1 MSQTS
6 LVETTSSEPPRYAFD
21 NTSSLRLNV
30 IGTARDNSTSTAQSF
45 ALKGRYVHET
55 AATPSTPTYHLSTR
69 NTQSGN
75 PWQLQISRLLPTE
88 ARRLSLAAEKGE
100 DEPFVRFDDDLTLYS
115 GEKIN
120 IPFSLGQKPLLVIRG
135 QKRGTVQGSIVMEK
149 AGRSYKFWHMI
160 PIRRALTQAEEE
172 RMQAL
177 MQKRGYR
184 DSDDWK
190 KKLLLSVQERPAK
203 GSEDL
208 EWMDEDATVVASE
221 KGGKLNFAPETG
233 METEKKDLILAC
245 WACKNFVLETTA

>member
-6 LVETTSSEPPRYAFD
+6 LTETISGEPPRYAFD
-21 NTSSLRLNV
+21 NTSSLRLSAL
-30 IGTARDNSTSTAQSF
+30 GAARATPTTIEQSF
-45 ALKGRYVHET
+45 SLKGRYIHGA
-55 AATPSTPTYHLSTR
+55 AATQSTPTYHLSTR

-75 PWQLQISRLLPTE
+75 PWQLQISRLLPSQ
-88 ARRLSLAAEKGE
+88 ARSLSLAAEKGA
-100 DEPFVRFDDDLTLYS
+100 DEPFVKYDDDLTLYS

-149 AGRSYKFWHMI
+149 SGHSYKFWHMI

-177 MQKRGYR
+177 MHKRGYR

-203 GSEDL
+203 GSEEL
-208 EWMDEDATVVASE
+208 EWMDEYTTVVASE
-221 KGGKLNFAPETG
+221 KDGKLNFAAGAG
-233 METEKKDLILAC
+233 METEKKDLIVAC
-245 WACKNFVLETTA
+245 WACKSFILETSA